1 VIGWVTKVTGW
12 RLTPGPAR
20 RWGVRLTATIVV
32 LALGAC
38 GKNAD
43 SGDGEAAGDPNA
55 ADSTA
60 QAAAAGNVSLPV
72 VGQAVRQGDLVLSV
86 VTTAQVRSDG
96 VAVLKSETTGP
107 IVAVLAR
114 PGQRVAKGDALVRVD
129 PRELDLA
136 VEQQEAAL
144 EDAKLKLLDNIV
156 GDSIVT
162 GKAVTGE
169 RLRSA
174 EIRAGL
180 DRARAELEKA
190 KLQRERATIVAPF
203 DGVMDQVKVALG
215 ERLSQGQEIG
225 TIVDLR
231 NLRIEAAV
239 LEHDLPYIKVGGEA
253 TITAA
258 AVPDQ
263 AIRGRVAAILPLV
276 DSATR
281 AGRAVIR
288 ATGNGSL
295 RPGMYADVRL
305 EATRLPN
312 RTIVPAAAVIER
324 DGRPLVFV
332 VKNGRA
338 QWVYIFPG
346 RTNGFETEVLA
357 DSTSGQ
363 IPVTPG
369 DTVLIEGHLT
379 LTHDAPVRLIA
390 KQERR

>member
-1 VIGWVTKVTGW
+1 MIVTER
-12 RLTPGPAR
+12 RLAR
-20 RWGVRLTATIVV
+20 SIARAAWMAC
-32 LALGAC
+32 LALSLSC
-38 GKNAD
+38 SK
-43 SGDGEAAGDPNA
+43 GDDAATGDAADPNG

-86 VTTAQVRSDG
+86 VTTAQIRSDG
-96 VAVLKSETTGP
+96 VAVLKSETAGP
-107 IVAVLAR
+107 IVAVLAK
-114 PGQRVAKGDALVRVD
+114 PGQRVTRGEPLVRVD
-129 PRELDLA
+129 PRELDLS
-136 VEQQEAAL
+136 VEQQQAAL

-180 DRARAELEKA
+180 DRAKAELEKA

-203 DGVMDQVKVALG
+203 DGVLDEVKVSVG

-225 TIVDLR
+225 KIVDLR
-231 NLRIEAAV
+231 NLRVEAAV

-263 AIRGRVAAILPLV
+263 AIRGRVSAILPLV

-312 RTIVPAAAVIER
+312 RILVPAAAVIER

-346 RTNGFETEVLA
+346 RSNGLDTEVLA

-363 IPVTPG
+363 VPVAPG

-379 LTHDAPVRLIA
+379 LTHDAPVRLTA
-390 KQERR
+390 KQERQ

>member
-1 VIGWVTKVTGW
+1 MIEATQ
-12 RLTPGPAR
+12 
-20 RWGVRLTATIVV
+20 VRLLLLLAV
-32 LALGAC
+32 LTGGGCKKDDA
-38 GKNAD
+38 
-43 SGDGEAAGDPNA
+43 EAAGGDPNG

-60 QAAAAGNVSLPV
+60 QEAAGANVALPV
-72 VGQAVRQGDLVLSV
+72 VGQSVRKGDLVLSV
-86 VTTAQVRSDG
+86 VTTGQVRSDG
-96 VAVLKSETTGP
+96 IALLKSETAGP
-107 IVAVLAR
+107 IIAVLVR
-114 PGQRVAKGDALVRVD
+114 PGQQVTRGQALIQVD
-129 PRELDLA
+129 PRELDLS
-136 VEQQEAAL
+136 VDQQQAAL

-162 GKAVTGE
+162 GKPVTGE

-180 DRARAELEKA
+180 DRAKAELEKA

-203 DGVMDQVKVALG
+203 DGVMDEVKVSVG

-225 TIVDLR
+225 RVVDLR

-239 LEHDLPYIKVGGEA
+239 LEHDMPYIKIGGLA

-258 AVPDQ
+258 AVPDKPIQ
-263 AIRGRVAAILPLV
+263 GRVAAILPLV

-281 AGRAVIR
+281 AGHAVIR
-288 ATGNGSL
+288 ATGNGAL

-312 RTIVPAAAVIER
+312 RILVPAAAVIER

-346 RTNGFETEVLA
+346 RTNGFDTEVLA
-357 DSTSGQ
+357 DSASGQ
-363 IPVTPG
+363 IPVAVG

-379 LTHDAPVRLIA
+379 LTHDAPVRLVA
-390 KQERR
+390 RQERGGTP